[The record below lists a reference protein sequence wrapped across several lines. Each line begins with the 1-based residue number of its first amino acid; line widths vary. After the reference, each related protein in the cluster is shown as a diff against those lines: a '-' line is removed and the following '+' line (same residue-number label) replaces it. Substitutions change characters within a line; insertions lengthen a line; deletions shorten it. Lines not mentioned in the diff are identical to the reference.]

1 MDFGKIKSLFT
12 SNSKII
18 VGVLLVVLLLVGIYF
33 YVTLIHKKS
42 ETKYVANYQNHASS
56 KQVAELMFF
65 YADWCPH
72 CKVAKGDWEQLKAE
86 YDGKQLNGYNLV
98 FREIN
103 CTTESP
109 ETDALMSQ
117 YQVEGYPTFKL
128 VKGDEVMSFEAKP
141 TKDNLSQF
149 LQTMV

>member
-1 MDFGKIKSLFT
+1 MDWEKMKTFMSLKMLAIIFGI
-12 SNSKII
+12 
-18 VGVLLVVLLLVGIYF
+18 VVLCCGIYIF
-33 YVTLIHKKS
+33 YFRK
-42 ETKYVANYQNHASS
+42 TKTAKTQYQPNFQNN
-56 KQVAELMFF
+56 KGNDKLAELMFF

-72 CKVAKGDWEQLKAE
+72 CKQAKGEWSQLKTE
-86 YDGKQLNGYNLV
+86 YENKQINGYNIV

-117 YQVEGYPTFKL
+117 YDVEGYPTFKL
-128 VKGDEVMSFEAKP
+128 VKEGGDVVSFEAKA

-149 LQTMV
+149 LQTML